1 MNYKYRKSRGKDA
14 DKKKLKL
21 QKRLRTRVQIY
32 YELQALVYNI
42 CSYPE
47 TSHSEFINETVDRV
61 LEITF
66 E

>member
-21 QKRLRTRVQIY
+21 QKRLRTKIQIV
-32 YELQALVYNI
+32 YELQALVCNI
-42 CSYPE
+42 CSYPKI
-47 TSHSEFINETVDRV
+47 SHSKFIDETVDRV